1 MDSDEDDRFS
11 ADFEQEME
19 VLETDI
25 NNDTV
30 VEIVISS
37 INARELL
44 LNMDLQF
51 QRMTEL
57 LLHT

>member
-25 NNDTV
+25 NNDNV
-30 VEIVISS
+30 VEIVIRI
-37 INARELL
+37 INTREQL
-44 LNMDLQF
+44 LNL
-51 QRMTEL
+51 E
-57 LLHT
+57 